1 MNAIR
6 ICLSCNT
13 CICIVWCNV
22 CRLRSILFSGF
33 QSIPMQDQAAK
44 DKALQS
50 MASMSSAQ
58 IVSASAI
65 HNKALAQGIP
75 MPNVRPSY
83 PGGPSGSQVRNTD
96 SLPVI

>member
-1 MNAIR
+1 
-6 ICLSCNT
+6 
-13 CICIVWCNV
+13 
-22 CRLRSILFSGF
+22 
-33 QSIPMQDQAAK
+33 MQDQAAK

-83 PGGPSGSQVRNTD
+83 PGGPSGSQVRND
-96 SLPVI
+96 K